1 MSCGSEV
8 AQDME
13 HVLSCHMPLMS
24 RASPWHLVMGL
35 LLASAGVGESAS
47 WSQSHLRGAGTLE
60 QCRVLA
66 SSAL

>member
-1 MSCGSEV
+1 MSCGCEMP
-8 AQDME
+8 QDTQR
-13 HVLSCHMPLMS
+13 VLSCHVPHMS
-24 RASPWHLVMGL
+24 GASPWHLVMGL

-60 QCRVLA
+60 QRRVLA